1 EQDLLLTGVQR
12 IMPKIEQTLKA
23 EERLKVANVYC
34 KGGRFAPH
42 ESAWKEEN
50 MEFQWKNCLQ
60 IWNENV
66 YKAQHHSNGEHYW
79 GCPRYMSPRFADG
92 STLEQHYPQ
101 SEWGFKLISFKSN
114 IMSSIT
120 APLLRLLS
128 IKPEGL
134 VAMNRL
140 DAEEKGIKHGDVVK
154 LSTPTAGLTVQIVV
168 LDGIARGTI
177 GIEHGYGHK
186 QIGASSYT
194 IDGVEIP
201 ANPMIAKGINLNDLG
216 IIDHT
221 KAVKSPWV
229 DWVCGSAVRNGIP
242 AKVEKLA

>member
-1 EQDLLLTGVQR
+1 
-12 IMPKIEQTLKA
+12 
-23 EERLKVANVYC
+23 
-34 KGGRFAPH
+34 
-42 ESAWKEEN
+42 
-50 MEFQWKNCLQ
+50 
-60 IWNENV
+60 
-66 YKAQHHSNGEHYW
+66 
-79 GCPRYMSPRFADG
+79 ADG